1 MDFLNYW
8 DTRIDANERFFNN
21 YPHIA
26 NFAFSECQEL
36 WDRMSADYAA
46 LLARHNALK
55 EAASRSLDDAY
66 NSFGDREEAHER
78 LIDVAKL
85 VVKSWNTVEL
95 GALKDAIEDMAALVG
110 EE

>member
-1 MDFLNYW
+1 MGKNTSAKTLK
-8 DTRIDANERFFNN
+8 ILPEVERFDCFEDGISSFHNGNLVLYEN
-21 YPHIA
+21 YEFLFKRY
-26 NFAFSECQEL
+26 NEL
-36 WDRMSADYAA
+36 
-46 LLARHNALK
+46 L
-55 EAASRSLDDAY
+55 
-66 NSFGDREEAHER
+66 EAHER

>member
-1 MDFLNYW
+1 MSI
-8 DTRIDANERFFNN
+8 TRYDLD
-21 YPHIA
+21 
-26 NFAFSECQEL
+26 S
-36 WDRMSADYAA
+36 SADGYFDDPFMKVRKQGKFVLHSDYA
-46 LLARHNALK
+46 ALK

-95 GALKDAIEDMAALVG
+95 GTLKDAIEDMAALVG
-110 EE
+110 EGK